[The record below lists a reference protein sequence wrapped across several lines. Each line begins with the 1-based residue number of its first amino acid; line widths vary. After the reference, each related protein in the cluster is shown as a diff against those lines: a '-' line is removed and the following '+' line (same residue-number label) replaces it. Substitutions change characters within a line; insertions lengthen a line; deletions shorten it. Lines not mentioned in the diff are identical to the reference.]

1 MKASQEEQI
10 KSMMKEGLTREEAE
24 FALEMEME
32 ERNNVPFLDEDVD
45 DDYDF
50 EDIGDRYGD

>member
-1 MKASQEEQI
+1 
-10 KSMMKEGLTREEAE
+10 
-24 FALEMEME
+24 MEME